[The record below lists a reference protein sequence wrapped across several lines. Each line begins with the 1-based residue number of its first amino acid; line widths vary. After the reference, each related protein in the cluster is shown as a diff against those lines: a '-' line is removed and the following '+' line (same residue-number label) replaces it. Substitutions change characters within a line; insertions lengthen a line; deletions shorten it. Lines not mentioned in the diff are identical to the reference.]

1 MRKLCVFLI
10 TCILLC
16 SASFA
21 ASIVYEKPDIRI
33 LVDGNVI
40 SVTDVPII
48 VNSRTL
54 IPLRNLLVGLGVP
67 DNDENIQWLGE
78 TRQVK
83 VFHEDVS
90 IQLSIDSDVAY
101 VNDVEYRLD
110 SPAIIY
116 NSRTYLPA
124 KFVGEALG
132 YKVLWDA
139 YTPAVVVVDN
149 EKYAKNAEVLN
160 KMKEAMQNVSSYSA
174 EFAAR
179 TLISA
184 SDSNFVK
191 DSMQYVSE
199 KVDFDKKLMEILT
212 LYKNS
217 ESNGIL
223 EYYSDSAKYYNR
235 DYTND
240 FSRDSWQIT
249 QHDATFSEVTPFDGQ
264 SKMLDFE
271 INEGL
276 YGMLECLESE
286 KYCIY
291 NISNN
296 ETLLNCFAKAGLYHD
311 MVDGNGKLDSI
322 QIMMFVDKATFLPE
336 SLQIETKRTVTNS
349 KDYPEGTIVTEN
361 GSFYLKMQA
370 YNEKVDISLPN

>member
-1 MRKLCVFLI
+1 MKKLCMLLI

-21 ASIVYEKPDIRI
+21 NGVVYEKPEIRI
-33 LVDGNVI
+33 LVDGNVLA
-40 SVTDVPII
+40 VTDVPII

-67 DNDENIQWLGE
+67 DNNENIQWLGE
-78 TRQVK
+78 SREVK

-90 IQLSIDSDVAY
+90 IQLTIDSDIAY
-101 VNDVEYRLD
+101 VNGTQYKLD

-139 YTPAVVVVDN
+139 YTPAVVVVAN
-149 EKYAKNAEVLN
+149 EKYAKNAEILN
-160 KMKEAMQNVSSYSA
+160 KMKDAMNSVSSYSA
-174 EFAAR
+174 EFASR
-179 TLISA
+179 TLIST
-184 SDSNFVK
+184 SDSNFVE
-191 DSMQYVSE
+191 DSMKYVSE

-212 LYKNS
+212 LYKTG
-217 ESNGIL
+217 ESDGIL

-235 DYTND
+235 DYSND
-240 FSRDSWQIT
+240 FAEAAWQISK
-249 QHDATFSEVTPFDGQ
+249 HDATFSEVTPFDGK
-264 SKMLDFE
+264 SKVLDFE
-271 INEGL
+271 ISEDL
-276 YGMLECLESE
+276 YGMVSCVESE

-296 ETLLNCFAKAGLYHD
+296 EALLNCLAKAGLYQE
-311 MVDGNGKLDSI
+311 MVDGEGKLNSI
-322 QIMMFVDKATFLPE
+322 QIMMFVDKNTFLPE
-336 SLQIETKRTVTNS
+336 SLQIETKRTITNS
-349 KDYPEGTIVTEN
+349 KEYGEGTTVTEN

-370 YNEKVDISLPN
+370 YNEKVEIKLPN